1 MKIRI
6 TKHTALLVITVLMIS
21 LLSGCQMPFS
31 NLGTAANSVPNPE
44 YWPTEGWKTSTPEAQ
59 GMDSKKI
66 DDMFENI
73 EMHGYDIHHVLII
86 KNGYK
91 VAECNYYP
99 YQQKDLHVIN
109 SITKNFTSA
118 LVGKA
123 IDDGLI
129 KNVDEKVLSYFKD
142 ETVKNP
148 SDEKSALTLEHLL
161 TMSTGYQWS
170 EDGNYGAPY
179 DSNTQLWKSN
189 NQVQF
194 MLDLPV
200 VNAPGTDF
208 YYNTGASHLLSGI
221 LNQVTKKTSEAY
233 AKEAFLNP
241 LGIKTIYWG
250 KDNQGINVG
259 GSRLFISAED
269 LAKFGFLYLHN
280 GKWNDQQ
287 LLSSKWVTQSTSKQI
302 DTPNGLAGRSG
313 YGYQWWMNPYGGFS
327 GRGFGGQFL
336 FVLPKENL
344 VVVFNS
350 ALAGSE
356 FSMPETLVGE
366 YLVPAVLSDQAIAEN
381 LEANAALKASI
392 ETLEKGP
399 AAKNIPDLPPM
410 AAKISGKSY
419 PAENSEVYGL
429 DFTAGSDTA
438 ILHWFTDGVQYD
450 VPVGLDGLYR
460 ISSCPEFYSNVDGF
474 VSQVAYRGTW
484 KDESTFVIDV
494 RPIEDNASYTLTLSF
509 KDDQFT
515 NSFVSNLTGK

>member
-1 MKIRI
+1 MNIRI
-6 TKHTALLVITVLMIS
+6 AKNTALLVITALMLS
-21 LLSGCQMPFS
+21 LLGGCQMPLTGS
-31 NLGTAANSVPNPE
+31 GTASTSVPEPA
-44 YWPTEGWKTSTPEAQ
+44 YWPTENWQTSTPEAQ

-66 DDMFENI
+66 DEMFESI

-99 YQQKDLHVIN
+99 YRQSDLHLVN

-123 IDDGLI
+123 IDDGLL
-129 KNVDEKVLSYFKD
+129 KNVDEKVLGFFKE

-148 SDEKSALTLEHLL
+148 SDEKSALTVEHLL

-179 DSNTQLWKSN
+179 DSNTQLWKSQ

-200 VNAPGTDF
+200 VNSPGTDF

-221 LNQVTKKTSEAY
+221 LNRVTQKTSEAY
-233 AKEAFLNP
+233 AKETILNP
-241 LGIKTIYWG
+241 IGIKNIYWG

-280 GKWNDQQ
+280 GEWDGQQ
-287 LLSSKWVTQSTSKQI
+287 ILSKKWVAESTSKHI

-313 YGYQWWMNPYGGFS
+313 YGYQWWMNPYGGYS

-336 FVLPKENL
+336 FVLPKENM

-350 ALAGSE
+350 ALAGND
-356 FSMPETLVGE
+356 FYMPETLVGE
-366 YLVPAVLSDQAIAEN
+366 YLVPAVISDQAVAEN
-381 LEANAALKASI
+381 PEAASTLKASI
-392 ETLEKGP
+392 DRLEKSP
-399 AAKNIPDLPPM
+399 AIISVPELPQT
-410 AAKISGKSY
+410 AAKISGKLY
-419 PAENSEVYGL
+419 PAENDEVYGL
-429 DFTAGSDTA
+429 DFTKGSDTA
-438 ILHWFTDGVQYD
+438 MLHWFTEGVQYD
-450 VPVGLDGLYR
+450 VPVGLDGVYR
-460 ISSCPEFYSNVDGF
+460 ISSCPEFYGNVDGF
-474 VSQVAYRGTW
+474 VSQVAYRGAW
-484 KDESTFVIDV
+484 KDDNTFVIDV
-494 RPIEDNASYTLTLSF
+494 RPLEDNAAYKLTLSF

-515 NSFVSNLTGK
+515 NSFVSSLSGQ